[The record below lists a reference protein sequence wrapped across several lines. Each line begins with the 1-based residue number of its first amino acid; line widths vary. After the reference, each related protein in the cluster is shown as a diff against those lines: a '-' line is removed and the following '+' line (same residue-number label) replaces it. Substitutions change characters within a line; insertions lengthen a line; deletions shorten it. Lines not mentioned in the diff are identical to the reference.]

1 MTESAAILQF
11 CNLIRMRLACVVHRF
26 GADIAGGSEAHC
38 RIIAERLAERHDV
51 TVYTTTA
58 KDHITWKNEYPP
70 GVSRHGRLEVRR
82 FPVARLRSLHRFAEL
97 SERVFSGAGSE
108 DDEIQWFR
116 ENGPE
121 TPQLVD
127 DLAANAHRYD
137 RVLFWSFRYYQT
149 FFGLPLAGD
158 RAVLVPTA
166 EDDPVMRF
174 DVLGEVLLAAFR
186 LRVPD
191 PGRGGPRRAPR
202 RRPAG
207 AVLHHRI
214 RPRACAAATGDALR
228 MVSMSAPPFVL
239 YLGRID
245 PNKGCRTLLSHY
257 QRYQSE
263 TGSNVPLVMAGPANM
278 PVPEHPLIRR
288 LGFVS
293 DEARAW
299 LLSNATALVVPSP
312 YESLSL
318 VLLEAWN
325 YGVPALVN
333 GRCDVLRGQVLRAD
347 GGLYYRSYDEWA
359 AGLAYLLGHPDSARQ
374 LGRQGRAYVDR
385 EYRWP
390 QVVGTLEAFLGS
402 LASGPP
408 PGEVRAPLEAM
419 THEQNVCRTSES
431 SGAESM

>member
-1 MTESAAILQF
+1 
-11 CNLIRMRLACVVHRF
+11 MRLACVVHRF

-127 DLAANAHRYD
+127 DLRVNAHRYD

-149 FFGLPLAGD
+149 FFGLPLAAD

-174 DVLGEVLLAAFR
+174 DVLARFFSLPSGFVFLTPEEETLVARRAAGPLAPSCIIGSGLEPA
-186 LRVPD
+186 VSAPA
-191 PGRGGPRRAPR
+191 GGP
-202 RRPAG
+202 AG
-207 AVLHHRI
+207 LDV
-214 RPRACAAATGDALR
+214 
-228 MVSMSAPPFVL
+228 APPFVL

-263 TGSNVPLVMAGPANM
+263 TSSGVPLVMAGPANM
-278 PVPEHPLIRR
+278 PIPEHPLIRR

-299 LLSNATALVVPSP
+299 LLSNAAALVVPSP

-318 VLLEAWN
+318 ALLEAWN
-325 YGVPALVN
+325 HGVPALVN

-359 AGLAYLLGHPDSARQ
+359 AGLTYLLGHPDAARQ

-390 QVVGTLEAFLGS
+390 RVIATLEEFLRS
-402 LASGPP
+402 L
-408 PGEVRAPLEAM
+408 
-419 THEQNVCRTSES
+419 
-431 SGAESM
+431 

>member
-1 MTESAAILQF
+1 
-11 CNLIRMRLACVVHRF
+11 MRLACVVHRF

-58 KDHITWKNEYPP
+58 KDHVTWKNEYPP

-108 DDEIQWFR
+108 EDEVQWFR

-174 DVLGEVLLAAFR
+174 DVLGKFFSQPSGFVFLTPEEEVLVA
-186 LRVPD
+186 
-191 PGRGGPRRAPR
+191 RRA
-202 RRPAG
+202 AG
-207 AVLHHRI
+207 RLAPSCIIGSGLE
-214 RPRACAAATGDALR
+214 P
-228 MVSMSAPPFVL
+228 APPPPATRPDGLDLAPPVVL

-263 TGSNVPLVMAGPANM
+263 TGSNVPRVMAGPANM

-390 QVVGTLEAFLGS
+390 RVVATLESFLGS
-402 LASGPP
+402 LAQ
-408 PGEVRAPLEAM
+408 RAAA
-419 THEQNVCRTSES
+419 
-431 SGAESM
+431 G

>member
-1 MTESAAILQF
+1 MK
-11 CNLIRMRLACVVHRF
+11 LACVVHRF

-58 KDHITWKNEYPP
+58 KDHITWRNEYPP
-70 GVSRHGRLEVRR
+70 GVSRHGRLDVRR
-82 FPVARLRSLHRFAEL
+82 FPVARPRSLHRFAEL

-108 DDEIQWFR
+108 DEEVQWFR

-127 DLAANAHRYD
+127 DLRANAHRYD

-149 FFGLPLAGD
+149 FFGLPLAAG

-174 DVLGEVLLAAFR
+174 DVLGRFFSLPSGYVFLTPEEQALVA
-186 LRVPD
+186 
-191 PGRGGPRRAPR
+191 RRAAGPLAPSCIIGSGLESAVSA
-202 RRPAG
+202 PAG
-207 AVLHHRI
+207 GLAGLDV
-214 RPRACAAATGDALR
+214 
-228 MVSMSAPPFVL
+228 APPFVL

-263 TGSNVPLVMAGPANM
+263 TSSGVPLVMAGPANM
-278 PVPEHPLIRR
+278 PIPEHPLIRR

-293 DEARAW
+293 NEARAW
-299 LLSNATALVVPSP
+299 LLSNAAALIVPSP

-359 AGLAYLLGHPDSARQ
+359 AGLTYLLAHPDVARQ

-390 QVVGTLEAFLGS
+390 QVIATLEEFLQS
-402 LASGPP
+402 L
-408 PGEVRAPLEAM
+408 
-419 THEQNVCRTSES
+419 
-431 SGAESM
+431 